1 MKEFKMADKEIVNLL
16 KNIEKNQK
24 DLTTKY
30 NVLVKRTNSI
40 ITSLSEINEKL
51 DFLVETMSMFELA
64 DDEDGEDDEDDYEDF
79 NPYQKETEDY
89 EEEDEDDT

>member
-51 DFLVETMSMFELA
+51 DFLVETMSMFELE
-64 DDEDGEDDEDDYEDF
+64 DDEDDEDDYEDF
-79 NPYQKETEDY
+79 NPYQQETEDY
-89 EEEDEDDT
+89 ENEEEDDT

>member
-24 DLTTKY
+24 DFTTKY

-51 DFLVETMSMFELA
+51 DFLVETMSMFELE
-64 DDEDGEDDEDDYEDF
+64 DDEDDEDDYEDF
-79 NPYQKETEDY
+79 NPYQQETEDY
-89 EEEDEDDT
+89 ENEEEDDT